1 LSWSLA
7 SAGEEAL
14 RTVAAEQDM
23 EAIAH
28 TLEAAAASASGGEA
42 TNLRTQSVPALARVE
57 AAAEAEGLDEVASA
71 ALAGWAL
78 ASYTATHF
86 EDPASLVRLE
96 HHAVRAKPK

>member
-1 LSWSLA
+1 MSSH
-7 SAGEEAL
+7 
-14 RTVAAEQDM
+14 Q
-23 EAIAH
+23 
-28 TLEAAAASASGGEA
+28 GGEA

-86 EDPASLVRLE
+86 EIPHPSYDLSITQFGPNQNRRREDLTSQRAVAFVGLELDPFAS
-96 HHAVRAKPK
+96 